1 MCADKFI
8 ELNDLLSP
16 VRQNEIVF
24 RGSGGVITAGV
35 LRFAAVELIK
45 KLQSYEGS
53 RVAITAVDRASF
65 VLALLATSYC
75 GKSAVLLPYR
85 DAAYLNL
92 KKQYFDLVLTDR
104 LYPNED
110 ADFVQLQAE
119 IPQCQDGHC
128 DEGIAL
134 ADLPYLDL
142 NTKLYLFTSGTS
154 GEPKIVEKTLAFM
167 QEESRILFGIFG
179 ERIAGRDFIS
189 SVHPQHLYGLTFGVF
204 LPLCSG
210 AAIERAM
217 IRDAQALAALPPFE
231 RGHVM
236 VSSPGLFKR
245 IDYRTKAQDFAFI
258 ISGTVELTQEL
269 ADKVMEWADC
279 NIFESYGSTESGVMG
294 YRLRRDKKSRFTP
307 LPGVSFFMGQVSYI
321 LHSPIITGGQQILSD
336 MLEFFE
342 DGTFKPC
349 GRFDNIIKIDE
360 ERVSINELT
369 SQLRSFDEVDD
380 AEVLVLPPE
389 EVPTIGAVVVLKEG
403 LEERDTLDSIKER
416 IALNLGDKAVPKR
429 FVFVPEIPEN
439 KMGKRLRF
447 SLQALFD
454 E

>member
-1 MCADKFI
+1 M
-8 ELNDLLSP
+8 
-16 VRQNEIVF
+16 F
-24 RGSGGVITAGV
+24 RGESGDITAGV
-35 LRFAAVELIK
+35 VRLGTVELIK
-45 KLQSYEGS
+45 KLQAFEGS

-65 VLALLATSYC
+65 VLALLAVAYA

-92 KKQYFDLVLTDR
+92 KKQYFDLVLTDK
-104 LYPNED
+104 LYPAED

-119 IPQCQDGHC
+119 IPQCQNGSC
-128 DEGIAL
+128 DLGIAL

-142 NTKLYLFTSGTS
+142 NTKVYLFTSGTS
-154 GEPKIVEKTLAFM
+154 GEPKIVEKTLSFM
-167 QEESRILFGIFG
+167 QEESRILYGIFG
-179 ERIAGRDFIS
+179 DKIAGRDFIS

-210 AAIERAM
+210 AAIERAL
-217 IRDAQALAALPPFE
+217 IRDAAALSQLPPFE
-231 RGHVM
+231 RGHVL

-245 IDYRTKAQDFAFI
+245 IDFRTKAQDFAFI
-258 ISGTVELTQEL
+258 TSGTVELTQDL
-269 ADKVMEWADC
+269 ADKVMDWAGC
-279 NIFESYGSTESGVMG
+279 NIFECYGSTESGVMG

-321 LHSPIITGGQQILSD
+321 LHSPIITGGQLILSD
-336 MLEFFE
+336 MLEFYG

-360 ERVSINELT
+360 QRVSINELT

-403 LEERDTLDSIKER
+403 LKESDTIDSIKER
-416 IALNLGDKAVPKR
+416 IALNLGDKAVPQR

-447 SLQALFD
+447 RLQALFD